1 MRLHDGVMTDAFAE
15 RLTADGAT
23 MLVGTTW
30 NPGGLILAK
39 TVPIPRATAFA
50 ETGLG
55 ASYTWHAFTIDQGGI
70 AYTDR
75 IGAVGDQRMRI
86 DADAARVLPGGL
98 AWAPMRFE
106 TQDGEVVPECT
117 RSRLAAI
124 EADLAAEGLTALVGH
139 ELEMLL
145 FDDDGEPLSP
155 LGWAPYGLAGT
166 IRFEAFIRD
175 VYVEAAAVQLPIEQL
190 HCEYGMQQ
198 LELSLA
204 PASPVEAADRL
215 VLMRL
220 VLGRVARDHGLRISF
235 SPRPRTDSA
244 GNGAHQHVSLHRD
257 GVPLLAGGDGP
268 HGITGEGAS
277 AIAGIVDALPEL
289 QGALAGSLLSASRL
303 VPGMWAGAWATWGL
317 ENREAAVR
325 LIAGRS
331 PNVEVK
337 IVDPSTSAYVA
348 SAAIL
353 GAALAGIRGGLPL
366 RPEAT
371 DDPGRMSAD
380 ERETAGI
387 VQLTSDLATAI
398 DRLDGGSVARSVLGD
413 ELVDAI
419 VAQRRHELAH
429 HGDLDDEAAVERF
442 RFAWS
447 V

>member
-1 MRLHDGVMTDAFAE
+1 MTDAFTD
-15 RLTADGAT
+15 RLVADGAT

-39 TVPIPRATAFA
+39 TVPIPRAAAFV

-86 DADAARVLPGGL
+86 DPDAVRVLPGGL
-98 AWAPMRFE
+98 AWGPMRFE
-106 TQDGEVVPECT
+106 TQEGEVVPECT

-124 EADLAAEGLTALVGH
+124 EAELAAEGLTALVGH

-145 FDDDGEPLSP
+145 FDADGAPLSP

-166 IRFEAFIRD
+166 IRFEAFIAD
-175 VYVEAAAVQLPIEQL
+175 VYAQAEAVGLPIEQL

-198 LELSLA
+198 IELSLA
-204 PASPVEAADRL
+204 PATPVEAADRL

-244 GNGAHQHVSLHRD
+244 GNGAHQHVSLARD
-257 GVPLLAGGDGP
+257 GVPLLGGGDGP
-268 HGITGEGAS
+268 HGITAEGAS
-277 AIAGIVDALPEL
+277 AIAGIVHALPEL

-337 IVDPSTSAYVA
+337 VVDPSTSAYVA

-353 GAALAGIRGGLPL
+353 GAALAGIRDGRELG
-366 RPEAT
+366 PEAT
-371 DDPGRMSAD
+371 GDPGGMSES
-380 ERETAGI
+380 EREDAGI
-387 VQLTSDLATAI
+387 VPLTSDLATAL
-398 DRLDGGSVARSVLGD
+398 DRLEAGPTARAALGD

-419 VAQRRHELAH
+419 VAQRRFEIEH